1 MNNISITFV
10 NASEE
15 AVVSR
20 SLVTNFILARISQDG
35 KVTVAVVPSARFDL
49 NDALSIPIEVKE
61 YKV

>member
-20 SLVTNFILARISQDG
+20 SLVTNLILARISQD
-35 KVTVAVVPSARFDL
+35 AVVPSARFDL